1 MTSGIFIALS
11 SFSAISNG
19 SVSLSNGTKT
29 GAFMLLGWSTLA
41 TSLDVEPS
49 MPDGWVCHV

>member
-19 SVSLSNGTKT
+19 SVSLSNGTRT
-29 GAFMLLGWSTLA
+29 GAFMLSGGSTLA
-41 TSLDVEPS
+41 TSLVN
-49 MPDGWVCHV
+49 